1 MNAIN
6 DLGSLEYASAF
17 GFAATVEHLTG
28 AIKAAGMSVF
38 AQIDHAAGAR
48 QVGLVMPPSIV
59 LIYGSPKGGTPL
71 MLEAP
76 QAALDLPLRVL
87 VREDA
92 DGRVRI
98 LFHPIA
104 DLMQRAGV
112 SEASAKKL
120 EPAQRLLIKAVQV

>member
-1 MNAIN
+1 MNAPN

-17 GFAATVEHLTG
+17 GFAATVEHLIA
-28 AIKAAGMSVF
+28 AIKTAGMSIF

-48 QVGLVMPPSIV
+48 QVGMVMPPTIV
-59 LIYGSPKGGTPL
+59 LIYGSPKGGTPV

-87 VREDA
+87 VREGA
-92 DGRVRI
+92 GGGVRI

-104 DLMQRAGV
+104 DVMQRAGV
-112 SEASAKKL
+112 SEDLAKKL
-120 EPAQRLLIKAVQV
+120 EPAQKLLIKAVQV